1 MERDAKERE
10 EEQRKRERERGRGGG
25 IGLLFWG
32 KPRWNTHYGD
42 KSKMQAIY
50 KALHDNM
57 TGRD

>member
-1 MERDAKERE
+1 MQKREKRNKERE
-10 EEQRKRERERGRGGG
+10 REGGGGG